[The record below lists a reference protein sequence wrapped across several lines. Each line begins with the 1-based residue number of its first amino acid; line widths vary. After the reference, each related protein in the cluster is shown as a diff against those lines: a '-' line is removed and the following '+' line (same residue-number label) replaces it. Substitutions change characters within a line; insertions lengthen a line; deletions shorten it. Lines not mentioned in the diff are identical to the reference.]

1 MAEDLVAPSLPRIV
15 KEELNLEV
23 TDLTIRRKRK
33 LKNGRSGECDAIAIA
48 NGYIFLSGAKAY
60 EI

>member
-1 MAEDLVAPSLPRIV
+1 V

-23 TDLTIRRKRK
+23 TDLIIRRKRK
-33 LKNGRSGECDAIAIA
+33 LKIGRSGEYDALAIAI
-48 NGYIFLSGAKAY
+48 GYIFLSGARAY